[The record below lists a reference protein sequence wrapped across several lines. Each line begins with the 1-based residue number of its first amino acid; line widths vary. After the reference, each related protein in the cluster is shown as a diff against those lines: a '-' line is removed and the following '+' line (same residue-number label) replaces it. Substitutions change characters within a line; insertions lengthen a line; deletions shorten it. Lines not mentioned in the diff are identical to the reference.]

1 MWQWIMIMMWHLIRC
16 DIFFIITIMT
26 IRCENG
32 TESIGCGPQ
41 EEFRACADL
50 AIHSL
55 EGKVMFI
62 QRHLRHFFFFIQWHL
77 CHFLTTMLSSFFVL
91 FSINPWGCA
100 VHLKDGEKILFDMDS
115 NVRWLQVLTF
125 QLWDWQKM
133 HHRSVES
140 VIVVDS
146 WEQELTTLCLENSV
160 YSSCKTLFTTLVL
173 TL

>member
-1 MWQWIMIMMWHLIRC
+1 MDH
-16 DIFFIITIMT
+16 DHDVT

-62 QRHLRHFFFFIQWHL
+62 QRHL

-91 FSINPWGCA
+91 FSINP
-100 VHLKDGEKILFDMDS
+100 
-115 NVRWLQVLTF
+115 
-125 QLWDWQKM
+125 
-133 HHRSVES
+133 
-140 VIVVDS
+140 
-146 WEQELTTLCLENSV
+146 
-160 YSSCKTLFTTLVL
+160 
-173 TL
+173 